1 MFIRLTSGGKTGQVI
16 EVNDTH
22 VVRAW
27 INSGRAEIV
36 GPEVEPDEVAEA
48 SEVVE
53 TPEKPAGRGRR
64 KAAAEKP
71 ETR

>member
-36 GPEVEPDEVAEA
+36 GPEVEEVAAAAE
-48 SEVVE
+48 EVVE
-53 TPEKPAGRGRR
+53 TPERSTRRKR
-64 KAAAEKP
+64 KAAP
-71 ETR
+71 DLETR

>member
-53 TPEKPAGRGRR
+53 TPERSTRRKR
-64 KAAAEKP
+64 KAAP
-71 ETR
+71 DLETR

>member
-36 GPEVEPDEVAEA
+36 GPEV
-48 SEVVE
+48 
-53 TPEKPAGRGRR
+53 
-64 KAAAEKP
+64 
-71 ETR
+71 